1 MTAFFATI
9 NRLKYIQR
17 WGLKRNSSNEN
28 VKEHSFDVCV
38 IAHLL
43 CAIKNEFFGASIDP
57 GEVVLA
63 ALYHDAHESITG
75 DLPTPIKKFNR
86 GIYETYKEIESLASI
101 ALVETLPEELK
112 DDLHNYVTE
121 SCDAPIAEL
130 VKAADTISAYVK
142 CLEEIQSGNHE
153 FKDALDD
160 IEQRLDQID
169 LPEVDYFIDHFLPA
183 VHLTVDELY
192 ADHHQEQKPIP

>member
-1 MTAFFATI
+1 MSGFFATI

-17 WGLKRNSSNEN
+17 WGLKRNSINEN

-43 CAIKNEFFGASIDP
+43 CIIKNELFGGSIDP

-75 DLPTPIKKFNR
+75 DLPTPIKKFNG
-86 GIYETYKEIESLASI
+86 GIFSTYKQIESVASA
-101 ALVETLPEELK
+101 ALVDTLPEALK
-112 DDLHNYVTE
+112 DDLYNYVTE
-121 SCDAPIAEL
+121 SCEDAINEL

-142 CLEEIQSGNHE
+142 CVEETQAGNFE
-153 FKDALDD
+153 FKDAMDD
-160 IEQRLDQID
+160 IEIRLNKID
-169 LPEVDYFIDHFLPA
+169 LPEVDYFREHFLPA
-183 VHLTVDELY
+183 VHLTVDQLY
-192 ADHHQEQKPIP
+192 QADGL

>member
-1 MTAFFATI
+1 MSGFFATI

-17 WGLKRNSSNEN
+17 WGLKRNSVAEN

-43 CAIKNEFFGASIDP
+43 CVIRNEFFGGIIDP

-75 DLPTPIKKFNR
+75 DLPTPIKKFNTT
-86 GIYETYKEIESLASI
+86 INASYKKIESIAAN
-101 ALVETLPEELK
+101 ALVNTLPGPLK
-112 DDLHNYVTE
+112 DDLFNYVTE
-121 SCDAPIAEL
+121 SCDQHIVEI

-142 CLEEIQSGNHE
+142 CIEEIQAGNHE
-153 FKDALDD
+153 FNDAMGD
-160 IEQRLDQID
+160 IENRLNKIE
-169 LPEVDYFIDHFLPA
+169 LPEVEYFREYFLPA
-183 VHLTVDELY
+183 VYLTVDQLY
-192 ADHHQEQKPIP
+192 ESE

>member
-1 MTAFFATI
+1 MSGFFATV
-9 NRLKYIQR
+9 NRLKHIQR
-17 WGLKRNSSNEN
+17 WGLKRNSVSEN

-43 CAIKNEFFGASIDP
+43 CVIKNEFYGGALDP

-75 DLPTPIKKFNR
+75 DLPTPIKRFNR
-86 GIYETYKEIESLASI
+86 DIYASYKDIEEVAAR
-101 ALVETLPEELK
+101 ALIETLPGQLQ
-112 DDLHNYVTE
+112 DDLFNYVTE
-121 SCDAPIAEL
+121 SCDIDVMSL

-142 CLEEIQSGNHE
+142 CVEEIQAGNQE
-153 FKDALDD
+153 FKDAMEEIDR
-160 IEQRLDQID
+160 RLNAID
-169 LPEVDYFIDHFLPA
+169 LPEVHYFREYFLPE

-192 ADHHQEQKPIP
+192 VPED

>member
-1 MTAFFATI
+1 MSAFFATV
-9 NRLKYIQR
+9 NRLKHIQR
-17 WGLKRNSSNEN
+17 WGLKRNSFNEN

-43 CAIKNEFFGASIDP
+43 CAIKNEFFGAAIDP

-86 GIYETYKEIESLASI
+86 GIFETYKELESIASI
-101 ALVETLPEELK
+101 ALVETLPDALK
-112 DDLHNYVTE
+112 DDFHNYVTE
-121 SCDAPIAEL
+121 SCAASINEL
-130 VKAADTISAYVK
+130 VKAADTISAYIK

-153 FKDALDD
+153 FKDAMAD
-160 IEQRLDQID
+160 IERRLDEIE
-169 LPEVDYFIDHFLPA
+169 LPEVDYFREYFLPA
-183 VHLTVDELY
+183 VHLTVDRLY
-192 ADHHQEQKPIP
+192 EAERLK

>member
-1 MTAFFATI
+1 MSGFFATI

-17 WGLKRNSSNEN
+17 WGLKRNSVTEN

-43 CAIKNEFFGASIDP
+43 CVIRNEFFDGLLDP

-75 DLPTPIKKFNR
+75 DLPTPIKKFNTE
-86 GIYETYKEIESLASI
+86 INATYKDIEAIASN
-101 ALVETLPEELK
+101 ALIDTLPEPLK
-112 DDLHNYVTE
+112 DDLFNYVTE
-121 SCDAPIAEL
+121 SCNEDVAEL

-142 CLEEIQSGNHE
+142 CIEEVRAGNQE
-153 FKDALDD
+153 FRKAMGDVEIRLNK
-160 IEQRLDQID
+160 IE
-169 LPEVDYFIDHFLPA
+169 LPEVEYFREYFLPA

-192 ADHHQEQKPIP
+192 ELENRKD

>member
-1 MTAFFATI
+1 MSGFFATI

-17 WGLKRNSSNEN
+17 WGLKRNSVDEN

-43 CAIKNEFFGASIDP
+43 CAIKNEYYGGAIDP

-75 DLPTPIKKFNR
+75 DLPTPIKRFNR
-86 GIYETYKEIESLASI
+86 EIFAGYKDIEAVAAQ
-101 ALVETLPEELK
+101 ALIDTLPDQLK
-112 DDLHNYVTE
+112 DDLFNYVTE
-121 SCDAPIAEL
+121 SCDLEVMEL

-142 CLEEIQSGNHE
+142 CVEEIQAGNQE
-153 FKDALDD
+153 FKDAMDE
-160 IEQRLDQID
+160 IEKRLNAID
-169 LPEVDYFIDHFLPA
+169 LAEVDYFRKYFLPE
-183 VHLTVDELY
+183 VHLTVDQLY
-192 ADHHQEQKPIP
+192 EAGQ

>member
-1 MTAFFATI
+1 MSGFFATI

-17 WGLKRNSSNEN
+17 WGLKRNSINEN

-43 CAIKNEFFGASIDP
+43 CTIKNELFGGAIDP

-75 DLPTPIKKFNR
+75 DLPTPIKKFNS
-86 GIYETYKEIESLASI
+86 GILNHYKDIESVASQ
-101 ALVETLPEELK
+101 ALVDTLPDALK
-112 DDLHNYVTE
+112 DDLYNYVTE
-121 SCDAPIAEL
+121 SCEESISEL

-142 CLEEIQSGNHE
+142 CVEETRAGNFE
-153 FKDALDD
+153 FKDAMDD
-160 IEQRLDQID
+160 IEIRLNKID
-169 LPEVDYFIDHFLPA
+169 LPEVDYFREHFLPA
-183 VHLTVDELY
+183 VHLTVDQLY
-192 ADHHQEQKPIP
+192 QGE

>member
-1 MTAFFATI
+1 MSGFFATI
-9 NRLKYIQR
+9 NRLKHIQR
-17 WGLKRNSSNEN
+17 WGLKRNSVAEN

-43 CAIKNEFFGASIDP
+43 CVIKNEVFAGNVDP

-75 DLPTPIKKFNR
+75 DLPTPIKRFNR
-86 GIYETYKEIESLASI
+86 GIHESYKEIEAVASR
-101 ALVETLPEELK
+101 ALIETLPESLQ
-112 DDLHNYVTE
+112 DDFFNYVTE
-121 SCDAPIAEL
+121 SCDLQVMEL

-142 CLEEIQSGNHE
+142 CVEEIQAGNQE
-153 FKDALDD
+153 FKDAMGDV
-160 IEQRLDQID
+160 EERLNQIKLAEVEYFRQYF
-169 LPEVDYFIDHFLPA
+169 LPE

-192 ADHHQEQKPIP
+192 KNRHQVE

>member
-1 MTAFFATI
+1 MSRFFATI

-17 WGLKRNSSNEN
+17 WGLKRNSVAEN

-43 CAIKNEFFGASIDP
+43 CLIRNEFFAGSVDP

-75 DLPTPIKKFNR
+75 DLPTPIKKFNTA
-86 GIYETYKEIESLASI
+86 INTTYKDIESIAAS
-101 ALVETLPEELK
+101 ALIDTLPEPLK
-112 DDLHNYVTE
+112 DPLLNYVTE
-121 SCDAPIAEL
+121 SCATDVSEL
-130 VKAADTISAYVK
+130 VKAADTLSAYVK
-142 CLEEIQSGNHE
+142 CIEEIQAGNRE
-153 FKDALDD
+153 FRDALED
-160 IEQRLDQID
+160 IEGRLNKIK
-169 LPEVDYFIDHFLPA
+169 LAEVEYFRTYFLPA

-192 ADHHQEQKPIP
+192 KHEQSGI

>member
-17 WGLKRNSSNEN
+17 WGLKRNSCIEN

-43 CAIKNEFFGASIDP
+43 CVIKNEFFGANIDP

-86 GIYETYKEIESLASI
+86 GIFETYKEIESLASI
-101 ALVETLPEELK
+101 ALVETLPEQLK
-112 DDLHNYVTE
+112 DDLYNYVTE
-121 SCDAPIAEL
+121 SCDDAIAEL

-142 CLEEIQSGNHE
+142 CLEEIQAGNHE
-153 FKDALDD
+153 FKDALGE

-169 LPEVDYFIDHFLPA
+169 LPEVDYFRKQFLPA
-183 VHLTVDELY
+183 VYLTVDELY
-192 ADHHQEQKPIP
+192 ASQSKE

>member
-1 MTAFFATI
+1 MSGFFATI

-17 WGLKRNSSNEN
+17 WGLKRNSFPEN

-43 CAIKNEFFGASIDP
+43 SVIKNEFFGGAIDP

-75 DLPTPIKKFNR
+75 DLPTPIKKFNT
-86 GIYETYKEIESLASI
+86 GIYDTYKGIESIASN
-101 ALVETLPEELK
+101 ALVDTLPDQLK
-112 DDLHNYVTE
+112 DDLFNYVTE
-121 SCDAPIAEL
+121 SCDDNISEL

-142 CLEEIQSGNHE
+142 CVEEIQAGNQE
-153 FKDALDD
+153 FKDAMED
-160 IEQRLDQID
+160 IEKRLNKIE
-169 LPEVDYFIDHFLPA
+169 LPEVDYFRNFFLPA
-183 VHLTVDELY
+183 VHLTVDQLY
-192 ADHHQEQKPIP
+192 EPE

>member
-1 MTAFFATI
+1 MSSFFATI
-9 NRLKYIQR
+9 NRLKHIQR
-17 WGLKRNSSNEN
+17 WGLKRNSVSEN

-43 CAIKNEFFGASIDP
+43 CSIKNEFYQGNIDP

-75 DLPTPIKKFNR
+75 DLPTPIKRFNQ
-86 GIYETYKEIESLASI
+86 GIYDSYKAIEHTAAC
-101 ALVETLPEELK
+101 ALVETLPTPLQ
-112 DDLHNYVTE
+112 DDVFNYVTE
-121 SCDAPIAEL
+121 SCDDEVMKL

-142 CLEEIQSGNHE
+142 CIEEIRAGNLE
-153 FKDALDD
+153 FKEALND
-160 IEQRLDQID
+160 IEQRLNTID
-169 LPEVDYFIDHFLPA
+169 LPEVDYFRQYFLPE

-192 ADHHQEQKPIP
+192 QANKNA

>member
-1 MTAFFATI
+1 MSGFFATI

-17 WGLKRNSSNEN
+17 WGLKRNSIDEN

-43 CAIKNEFFGASIDP
+43 CVIKNEFFGGSMDP

-75 DLPTPIKKFNR
+75 DLATPVKRFNR
-86 GIYETYKEIESLASI
+86 GIYDTYKNIEAVASN
-101 ALVETLPEELK
+101 ALVNILPEQLK
-112 DDLHNYVTE
+112 DDFFNYVTE
-121 SCDAPIAEL
+121 SCDKQVMEL

-142 CLEEIQSGNHE
+142 CVEEIQAGNQE
-153 FKDALDD
+153 FTDAMED
-160 IEQRLDQID
+160 IDNRLNRIK
-169 LPEVDYFIDHFLPA
+169 LPEVDYFRENFLPA
-183 VHLTVDELY
+183 VHLTVDQLY
-192 ADHHQEQKPIP
+192 EANN